1 MICQEKMEVKMANRT
16 HKRPATLTIAEH
28 VHEEKCPGKYIEAA
42 KTWSNRSYT
51 LASTKKHN
59 EDM

>member
-1 MICQEKMEVKMANRT
+1 MTDRT
-16 HKRPATLTIAEH
+16 HKRPATLIIAEH
-28 VHEEKCPGKYIEAA
+28 VHEEKCPGQYLEEK
-42 KTWSNRSYT
+42 KTWSNRNYA